1 MDSNNM
7 FTNNNDDM
15 YKKIRSSLMINRI
28 LLIANLVFVTV
39 LLIGAGFVGYK
50 GIKIAKGLAP
60 VYETLTNIDYD
71 KITVYMDTFEEI
83 NNINFEEIG
92 KSIESIDFENIANLV
107 NSIDVEEIQG
117 IMENIKDAS
126 DMLATVN
133 EKVAPVLKWFK

>member
-50 GIKIAKGLAP
+50 GKLESLFAIWAVFNVLSKSDEYIASNL
-60 VYETLTNIDYD
+60 LSLIFCF
-71 KITVYMDTFEEI
+71 II
-83 NNINFEEIG
+83 
-92 KSIESIDFENIANLV
+92 SICS
-107 NSIDVEEIQG
+107 
-117 IMENIKDAS
+117 
-126 DMLATVN
+126 
-133 EKVAPVLKWFK
+133 